1 MIGPAATIALV
12 ARREI
17 TTQVR
22 SRTFLVGLALMLVVF
37 GGYGAVF
44 AFVGAQTSES
54 SLVLQGPA
62 GELRQDLQAAGDR
75 QGFVLRLTEA
85 GDRATGESMVR
96 SGEADAMLTGA
107 PGSYQLVGRDDVG
120 GALRALVTE
129 VVEQRAV
136 SDALTAAGADPAQI
150 TERSAV
156 GVRTLEPQD
165 AERGQ
170 RVVIALAVTLLLFF
184 SVTAYGA
191 AVSQGVVEEKSSRVV
206 ELLLATVAPGHL
218 LAGKVLGLGLV
229 GLLQL
234 VVLGGIGT
242 AVALATGVLAVPALL
257 LGMLPTVIAWYL
269 VGFFLFATLY
279 AAAGAL
285 VSRQE
290 ELQSVTAPI
299 AVPLL
304 LPFLLAVAI
313 LPTDPRN
320 PVATV
325 LSFVPFFSQTLM
337 PARTALGVTAWWE
350 PLVAL
355 LIALAAL
362 AGMVA
367 LAARVYRNSI
377 LRTGARVSWR
387 EALRVTPG
395 RS

>member
-1 MIGPAATIALV
+1 V
-12 ARREI
+12 
-17 TTQVR
+17 
-22 SRTFLVGLALMLVVF
+22 
-37 GGYGAVF
+37 
-44 AFVGAQTSES
+44 
-54 SLVLQGPA
+54 
-62 GELRQDLQAAGDR
+62 
-75 QGFVLRLTEA
+75 
-85 GDRATGESMVR
+85 
-96 SGEADAMLTGA
+96 
-107 PGSYQLVGRDDVG
+107 
-120 GALRALVTE
+120 
-129 VVEQRAV
+129 
-136 SDALTAAGADPAQI
+136 
-150 TERSAV
+150 
-156 GVRTLEPQD
+156 
-165 AERGQ
+165 
-170 RVVIALAVTLLLFF
+170 
-184 SVTAYGA
+184 
-191 AVSQGVVEEKSSRVV
+191 
-206 ELLLATVAPGHL
+206 
-218 LAGKVLGLGLV
+218 GLV

-234 VVLGGIGT
+234 LILGGIGT
-242 AVALATGVLAVPALL
+242 TIALATGVLAVPALL
-257 LGMLPTVIAWYL
+257 VGMLPSILAWYL

-320 PVATV
+320 TVATV

-377 LRTGARVSWR
+377 LRTGARVTWR

>member
-1 MIGPAATIALV
+1 MTGQAATFALV

-22 SRTFLVGLALMLVVF
+22 SRTFLVGLLLMLLVF

-44 AFVGAQTSES
+44 AFVGSQTSES
-54 SLVLQGPA
+54 SLVVQGQA
-62 GELRQDLQAAGDR
+62 AELRADLQAGADR
-75 QGFVLRLTEA
+75 RGMQLRLTEA

-96 SGEADAMLTGA
+96 SGEADAMLTGG
-107 PGSYQLVGRDDVG
+107 PGSHQLVGRDDVG
-120 GALRALVTE
+120 AGLRALVTE
-129 VVEQRAV
+129 VVEQRMV
-136 SDALTAAGADPAQI
+136 NDALTAAGADPAQV
-150 TERSAV
+150 TALSAV
-156 GVRTLEPQD
+156 GVRTLEPVD
-165 AERGQ
+165 TERGQ
-170 RVVIALAVTLLLFF
+170 RIGIALAVTLLLFF

-206 ELLLATVAPGHL
+206 EVLLATVRPGHL

-234 VVLGGIGT
+234 LILGGIGT
-242 AVALATGVLAVPALL
+242 TIALATGVLAVPALL
-257 LGMLPTVIAWYL
+257 VGMLPSILAWYL

-320 PVATV
+320 TVATV

-377 LRTGARVSWR
+377 LRTGARVTWR